1 MLFVKLLGRP
11 AVLSD
16 GIEVDGPRGNKA
28 WALLAYLV
36 TRGGAVPRDR
46 LVPLL
51 FPDAG
56 DGLGA
61 LRWNLAQ
68 LRRVVGDPHAFS
80 GDPVDA
86 RLGPDVRVDVLLLG
100 TAPWHEVAQDADLGA
115 PLLEGLTFPSCPGFE
130 LWLEGERHRVAELAA
145 VALREAARAHT
156 AAGRPADA
164 ARVARRLVTL
174 RPWDESGHELLVRA
188 LARAGDPDAA
198 RAHVDLVTELFL
210 DELGVPPSRAL
221 VAAAQPVVTPVVG
234 ATRSGTLAQLQ
245 AGVTAASAGAPDAGV
260 ESLRRAVAGA
270 RTLDDPPLLVRALTE
285 LGSAQVHSVRGT
297 DESGVMALR
306 EAVMVAERAGRP
318 GLATAACRELAWVE
332 FLRCRREPAERW
344 LDRAMATVGD
354 DDAEL
359 AWILVIRGSL
369 RSDEGRH
376 AEAAEML
383 QTALRYAQDTGE
395 ARAAA
400 MALTH
405 LGRLA
410 VLRRE
415 FSGARSLL
423 ERARRSA
430 EAAGWLS
437 FVPYPTSWL
446 AELALLDGDL
456 DEAGELFGH
465 AHALAIEVR
474 DPCWE
479 SISCRGLGLVA
490 GAAGD
495 DDAAGRLLHE
505 APDTCRR
512 LPDTYL
518 WIEAYGLAA
527 YAAHALAT
535 GSPNA
540 LTLIQDLDRLASA
553 HALHELQAEAA
564 LLRLAAGQPGA
575 LETARLRV
583 AAVDN
588 PVLADRLARLEAG
601 LDRTYPGQGLDPA
614 GTGPGLVGVES

>member
-1 MLFVKLLGRP
+1 MLLVKLLGRP

-16 GIEVDGPRGNKA
+16 GVAVDGPRGNKA

-36 TRGGAVPRDR
+36 ADRGPVPRDR
-46 LVPLL
+46 LVQLL
-51 FPDAG
+51 FPDAD

-68 LRRVVGDPHAFS
+68 LRRMVGDPHAFS
-80 GDPVDA
+80 GDPVDPA
-86 RLGPDVRVDVLLLG
+86 LGRDVRVDVLLLG
-100 TAPWHEVAQDADLGA
+100 AAPWHEVAQDADLGA
-115 PLLEGLTFPSCPGFE
+115 PLLEGMTFPSCPAFE
-130 LWLEGERHRVAELAA
+130 LWLEGERHRLTELAA

-156 AAGRPADA
+156 AAGRPDDA
-164 ARVARRLVTL
+164 AVVARRLVAL
-174 RPWDESGHELLVRA
+174 RPWDEPGHELLVRA
-188 LARAGDPDAA
+188 LARSGHTDAA
-198 RAHVDLVTELFL
+198 RAHVALVTELFL

-221 VAAAQPVVTPVVG
+221 AAAAQPVVVPVSG
-234 ATRSGTLAQLQ
+234 ASRPGTLAQLQ
-245 AGVTAASAGAPDAGV
+245 AGVTALAAGAPDAAI

-270 RTLDDPPLLVRALTE
+270 RTLGDPALLVRALTE
-285 LGSAQVHSVRGT
+285 LGSASVHSVRGT
-297 DESGVMALR
+297 DESGVMVLR
-306 EAVMVAERAGRP
+306 EAVLVAERAGRQA
-318 GLATAACRELAWVE
+318 LATAACRELAWVE

-354 DDAEL
+354 DAAEL
-359 AWILVIRGSL
+359 AWILMIRGSL
-369 RSDEGRH
+369 RSDAGRH
-376 AEAAEML
+376 AEAAEL
-383 QTALRYAQDTGE
+383 LRTALRYAEDAGE
-395 ARAAA
+395 RRAAA

-415 FSGARSLL
+415 FTDARPLL
-423 ERARRSA
+423 ESARRSA

-437 FVPYPTSWL
+437 FVPYPTAWL
-446 AELALLDGDL
+446 AEIALLDGRV

-465 AHALAIEVR
+465 AHALAVEVH

-495 DDAAGRLLHE
+495 VVAAARLLHE

-527 YAAHALAT
+527 YAAHAVAT
-535 GSPNA
+535 GSPRA
-540 LTLIQDLDRLASA
+540 DALIQDLDRLASS

-564 LLRLAAGQPGA
+564 LLRLAAGHPGA
-575 LETARLRV
+575 PEAARALV

-588 PVLADRLARLEAG
+588 PVLADRLAALERAG
-601 LDRTYPGQGLDPA
+601 ASALREP
-614 GTGPGLVGVES
+614 VGVPRRVGADL